1 MQQISGTIAEYLDAY
16 NEDLRKPKDEQTM
29 NFYSKTASNEQFDE
43 FFKKYDCTVL
53 RYPKESRICDTI
65 TFYRNNNPTR
75 IMYCYIRDF
84 YRNNNKLFRKDY
96 NYAKKHEIELS
107 KSNDE
112 SRQHKENKLR
122 EAMLKE
128 NCILTSPYIKSNKR
142 VHYTF
147 EGMDYALSPAN
158 WYKGIRAHKMK
169 CIRYTHEHIKQL
181 FAKEGCELISKYV
194 NQKSR
199 LAYKYKGKTFHV
211 VWNDWNYYNSRPH
224 LGANKT
230 YFSEEN

>member
-1 MQQISGTIAEYLDAY
+1 M
-16 NEDLRKPKDEQTM
+16 
-29 NFYSKTASNEQFDE
+29 
-43 FFKKYDCTVL
+43 
-53 RYPKESRICDTI
+53 I
-65 TFYRNNNPTR
+65 TFYRNDTLN
-75 IMYCYIRDF
+75 IAYVAKLLDF
-84 YRNNNKLFRKDY
+84 LFKPDNRFQKSGC
-96 NYAKKHEIELS
+96 KMF
-107 KSNDE
+107 KSNLPLE
-112 SRQHKENKLR
+112 EGVKAVEKLKMENNEQIRKEKENKLR

-211 VWNDWNYYNSRPH
+211 VWNDWNCYNSRPH

-230 YFSEEN
+230 YFSEGN